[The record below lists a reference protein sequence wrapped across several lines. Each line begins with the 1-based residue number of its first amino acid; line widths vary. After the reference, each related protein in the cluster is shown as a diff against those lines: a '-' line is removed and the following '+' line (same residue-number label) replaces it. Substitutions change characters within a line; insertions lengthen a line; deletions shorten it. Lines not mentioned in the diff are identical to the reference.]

1 MRTSRRNRGLLGR
14 GGGRRQIAV
23 EPLVHEMLELDVV
36 RDEPASR
43 NVSAI
48 FCSEAMAA
56 TSTAT
61 GTLVPKVR
69 FTEASS
75 CRSKSRP
82 AVTRRSN
89 LSMALSMKASRS

>member
-23 EPLVHEMLELDVV
+23 EPLVHEILELDVV

-43 NVSAI
+43 NVSVI

-56 TSTAT
+56 TST